1 MPNLLAPIHAQV
13 QAQHPGAKVHRRGY
27 DHIHY
32 ALGGNQYQ
40 FVTVGGGVGRFADA
54 PLVANAC
61 AADSGGQE
69 RTNMERLMHSS
80 KFWTAMIDALGST
93 VLLLG
98 GRFLAPQ
105 DVDLIKALVI
115 TYQPVFL
122 TVIAAIAV
130 EDAATAR
137 AQVDANLQ
145 RAAGK

>member
-1 MPNLLAPIHAQV
+1 
-13 QAQHPGAKVHRRGY
+13 
-27 DHIHY
+27 
-32 ALGGNQYQ
+32 
-40 FVTVGGGVGRFADA
+40 
-54 PLVANAC
+54 
-61 AADSGGQE
+61 
-69 RTNMERLMHSS
+69 MERLMHSS